1 MSPLPSWG
9 MIKNVVFDAGGVL
22 LEWNPPRVIA
32 EMYPDPA
39 VQAQIRETIFEHPD
53 WHEFDRGSLTESS
66 APEHFARLSGRTHD
80 EVRALL
86 RATAESLRPIDG
98 TIRLLEDLAAGGVH
112 LFLLSNM
119 PESTFDILV
128 KRHTFFSHFKHLVI
142 SGKILMLKPE
152 PAIYKHL
159 VETTGIV
166 PSESVFVDDLVRNVI
181 AARESGLHA
190 IQFTSPDA
198 CRAALRTYLPHLGL

>member
-1 MSPLPSWG
+1 

-32 EMYPDPA
+32 ALYPDPQ

-53 WHEFDRGSLTESS
+53 WHEFDRGTITEAT
-66 APEHFARLSGRTHD
+66 APGHFAKLSGRTPE

-86 RATAESLRPIDG
+86 RATAESLAPIDG
-98 TIRLLEDLAAGGVH
+98 TIRLLEDLSVGGVR

-119 PESTFDILV
+119 PESTFNLLV
-128 KRHTFFSHFKHLVI
+128 QRHSFFSHFTHLVI
-142 SGKILMLKPE
+142 SGKILLLKPE

-159 VETTGIV
+159 
-166 PSESVFVDDLVRNVI
+166 
-181 AARESGLHA
+181 
-190 IQFTSPDA
+190 
-198 CRAALRTYLPHLGL
+198 

>member
-1 MSPLPSWG
+1 

-32 EMYPDPA
+32 ELYPDPA
-39 VQAQIRETIFEHPD
+39 VQAGIRESIFDHPD
-53 WHEFDRGSLTESS
+53 WHEFDRGTITEAT
-66 APEHFARLSGRTHD
+66 APAHFARLSGRSLD

-98 TIRLLEDLAAGGVH
+98 TIRLLEDLAAAGVH

-119 PESTFDILV
+119 PESTFNVLV
-128 KRHTFFSHFKHLVI
+128 KRHAFFAHFRQLVI
-142 SGKILMLKPE
+142 SGKILLLKPE
-152 PAIYKHL
+152 AAIYKHL

-166 PSESVFVDDLVRNVI
+166 PAESVFIDDLTRNVV

-190 IQFTSPDA
+190 IQFTTPEA
-198 CRAALRTYLPHLGL
+198 CRAELRAYLPHAGL

>member
-1 MSPLPSWG
+1 

-32 EMYPDPA
+32 ELYPDPA
-39 VQAQIRETIFEHPD
+39 AQAQIREQIFEHPD
-53 WHEFDRGSLTESS
+53 WHEFDRGAISEAA
-66 APEHFARLSGRTHD
+66 APAHFAKLSGRTHE
-80 EVRALL
+80 EVVGLL

-98 TIRLLEDLAAGGVH
+98 TIRLLEDLAAGGIH

-119 PESTFDILV
+119 PESTFNILV
-128 KRHTFFSHFKHLVI
+128 KRHAFFAHFKHLVI
-142 SGKILMLKPE
+142 SGKLLLLKPE

-166 PSESVFVDDLVRNVI
+166 PAESVFIDDLLRNVI

-190 IQFTSPDA
+190 ILFRDPAS
-198 CRAALRTYLPHLGL
+198 CRAELRAYLPSIGL

>member
-1 MSPLPSWG
+1 

-32 EMYPDPA
+32 ELYPDPA
-39 VQAQIRETIFEHPD
+39 VQAEIRQRIFEHPD
-53 WHEFDRGSLTESS
+53 WHEFDRGTITETA
-66 APEHFARLSGRTHD
+66 APEHFAKLSGRKPD
-80 EVRALL
+80 EVRHLL
-86 RATAESLRPIDG
+86 RVTAESLTPIDG

-119 PESTFDILV
+119 PESTYNLLV
-128 KRHTFFSHFKHLVI
+128 KRHAFFAHFKHLVI

-159 VETTGIV
+159 VEVTGIV
-166 PSESVFVDDLVRNVI
+166 PSESVFIDDLTRNVI

-190 IQFTSPDA
+190 IQFTGPEA
-198 CRAALRTYLPHLGL
+198 CRAELRAYLPHVRL

>member
-1 MSPLPSWG
+1 

-32 EMYPDPA
+32 ELYPDPA
-39 VQAQIRETIFEHPD
+39 VQAQVRERIFEHPD
-53 WHEFDRGSLTESS
+53 WHEFDRGTITEAT
-66 APEHFARLSGRTHD
+66 APDHFAKLSGRTRD
-80 EVRALL
+80 EVRHLL
-86 RATAESLRPIDG
+86 RVTADSLTPIDG

-119 PESTFDILV
+119 PESTYNLLV
-128 KRHTFFSHFKHLVI
+128 KRHAFFAHFTHLVI

-159 VETTGIV
+159 VEVTGIV
-166 PSESVFVDDLVRNVI
+166 PAESVFIDDLTRNVI

-190 IQFTSPDA
+190 IQFTGPEA
-198 CRAALRTYLPHLGL
+198 CRAELRAYLPHVRL

>member
-1 MSPLPSWG
+1 

-32 EMYPDPA
+32 ELYPDPA
-39 VQAQIRETIFEHPD
+39 VQAEIRQRIFEHPD
-53 WHEFDRGSLTESS
+53 WHEFDRGTITETS
-66 APEHFARLSGRTHD
+66 APEHFAKLSGRKPD
-80 EVRALL
+80 EVRHLL
-86 RATAESLRPIDG
+86 RATAESLTPIDG
-98 TIRLLEDLAAGGVH
+98 TIRLLDDLAAGGVH

-119 PESTFDILV
+119 PESTYNLLV
-128 KRHTFFSHFKHLVI
+128 KRHAFFAHFTHLVI

-159 VETTGIV
+159 VEVTGIV
-166 PSESVFVDDLVRNVI
+166 PSESVFIDDLTRNVI

-190 IQFTSPDA
+190 IQFTGPEA
-198 CRAALRTYLPHLGL
+198 CRAELRAYLPHVPL

>member
-1 MSPLPSWG
+1 
-9 MIKNVVFDAGGVL
+9 MIRNVVFDAGGVL

-32 EMYPDPA
+32 ALYPDPA
-39 VQAQIRETIFEHPD
+39 VQAAIREHIFEHPD
-53 WHEFDRGSLTESS
+53 WHEFDRGTITEAA
-66 APEHFARLSGRTHD
+66 APAHFAQRSGRSQD
-80 EVRALL
+80 EVRQLL

-119 PESTFDILV
+119 PESTFNILV
-128 KRHTFFSHFKHLVI
+128 KRHAFFAHFKHLVI
-142 SGKILMLKPE
+142 SGKLLLLKPE

-159 VETTGIV
+159 VDTTGIV
-166 PSESVFVDDLVRNVI
+166 PSESVFIDDLTRNVI

-190 IQFTSPDA
+190 IQFTTPEA
-198 CRAALRTYLPHLGL
+198 CRAALRTYLPHVSL

>member
-1 MSPLPSWG
+1 L
-9 MIKNVVFDAGGVL
+9 IRNVVFDAGGVL

-32 EMYPDPA
+32 EMFPDPA
-39 VQAQIRETIFEHPD
+39 VQAEIRERIFEHPD
-53 WHEFDRGSLTESS
+53 WHEFDRGSITEAS
-66 APEHFARLSGRTHD
+66 APAHFANLSGRTQD

-98 TIRLLEDLAAGGVH
+98 TIRLLEDLAAAGVH

-119 PESTFDILV
+119 PESTFNILV
-128 KRHTFFSHFKHLVI
+128 KRHAFFAHFRHLVI
-142 SGKILMLKPE
+142 SGRILLLKPE

-159 VETTGIV
+159 VEATGIV
-166 PSESVFVDDLVRNVI
+166 PAESVFIDDLTRNVV

-190 IQFTSPDA
+190 IQFTTPEA
-198 CRAALRTYLPHLGL
+198 CRAELRTYLPHANL

>member
-1 MSPLPSWG
+1 

-32 EMYPDPA
+32 EMYPDPS
-39 VQAQIRETIFEHPD
+39 VQARIRETIFEHPD
-53 WHEFDRGSLTESS
+53 WHEFDRGAITEST
-66 APEHFARLSGRTHD
+66 APAHFAKLSGRTHA
-80 EVRALL
+80 EVSALL

-119 PESTFDILV
+119 PESTFNLLI
-128 KRHTFFSHFKHLVI
+128 KRHAFFSHFKQLVI
-142 SGKILMLKPE
+142 SGKILLLKPE

-159 VETTGIV
+159 VETTGII
-166 PSESVFVDDLVRNVI
+166 PSESVFIDDLLRNVV

-190 IQFTSPDA
+190 IQFTTPEA
-198 CRAALRTYLPHLGL
+198 CRAELRTYLPHVTL